1 MLEFPKWK
9 YMDEDFLKAEERYL
23 SADIEQMYYG
33 NDFSDIVPEYMWS
46 IYKIVKSGGDK
57 LAKDTER
64 KTD

>member
-1 MLEFPKWK
+1 
-9 YMDEDFLKAEERYL
+9 MDEDFLKAEERYL